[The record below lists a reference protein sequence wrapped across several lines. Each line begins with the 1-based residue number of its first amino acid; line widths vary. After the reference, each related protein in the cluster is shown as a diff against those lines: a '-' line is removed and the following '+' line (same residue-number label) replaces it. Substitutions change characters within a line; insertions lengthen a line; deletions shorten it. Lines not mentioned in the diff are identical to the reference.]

1 MVYVMKPVPTPLCLE
16 HSFHAL
22 RATLTLTSPTLTP
35 LWDLGIEEIVTFD
48 WCYHWDIGIIWL
60 YSKLS
65 VKFYLPDLL
74 LASCLSVAFEPLT
87 VIRGIGD

>member
-1 MVYVMKPVPTPLCLE
+1 MLRSLFPHLCLE
-16 HSFHAL
+16 HSFHAS

-48 WCYHWDIGIIWL
+48 WCYHWGIGIVWL

-74 LASCLSVAFEPLT
+74 LASCLSVASEPLT
-87 VIRGIGD
+87 VIHGIGD

>member
-1 MVYVMKPVPTPLCLE
+1 MHNVVVGKAYGAEWLVIPEPVLVRC
-16 HSFHAL
+16 HMRS
-22 RATLTLTSPTLTP
+22 
-35 LWDLGIEEIVTFD
+35 GTFD

-74 LASCLSVAFEPLT
+74 LASCLSVASEPLT